1 MLSNIS
7 LCFVL
12 DCLLIALPYLTLT
25 FIFRK
30 WKTSTLH
37 YALEV
42 GNQERLKI
50 ISNKNDSL
58 DYDTGLAVMKFMK
71 DSQRLFKRKM
81 TPLQGAVA
89 LGHIDVCKYLI
100 EEGVTSSC
108 FSSDPHPLC
117 VALRDGHEA
126 IASLLIKAG
135 ADVNLA
141 FGDLFPMYFAVNNA
155 NCKVELVESIINAG
169 FPKDGP
175 VNSRGFTTLHF
186 AVDTNNFDVV
196 HYLINISSNPNAI
209 DFRGL
214 TPLHLAVKN
223 NNIDMVKLLG
233 AYEANLNCE
242 DSNHYT
248 PLMMAMAIQSYE
260 MIKVLISLG
269 ADIHYATSSK
279 TCSYMPLHFAA
290 YTLNLKALKLFLEK
304 GADVNRKVPSTGEIA
319 LHSAARASTVLSC
332 YSKQKTVSK
341 ESTALN
347 CIVYLLIEHNSD
359 VKLRENNGLTP
370 LQLAVKA
377 KHVKLAMSLVKAGSY
392 LNDCCPDGEDLSLTT
407 FHLVAELLD
416 KDLIKLCIDYGADC
430 NSNGGSGI
438 YPFHKA
444 LMSLMTNTK
453 FHSTD
458 CVDNVI
464 TCKCEKM
471 LPIFKLFWANGFP
484 FDLTL
489 ELEWKRPGKPPIPQF
504 IVSHIRNQRM
514 LVKGLKT
521 LDLAPV
527 CVAISNGADVQFCS
541 SDMKYPLHYIC
552 SRGGSIILKVF
563 LKHGLSVN
571 YLDSQGET
579 LLHKA
584 VRSGSVDCCQILLEY
599 GAVYNY
605 SSAKCLKTPLQ
616 IAKEKGNRD
625 VIRILAYVQRAFK
638 RVEERSSNYLSLD
651 RTLFKA
657 VIRCCGRDGLTLIA
671 KALKLGFE
679 EEALSLL
686 KMSINYKTTV
696 KTQS

>member
-1 MLSNIS
+1 M
-7 LCFVL
+7 
-12 DCLLIALPYLTLT
+12 

-30 WKTSTLH
+30 LKTSSLR

-42 GNQERLKI
+42 GNFEQLRI
-50 ISNKNDSL
+50 ISNKNDSV
-58 DYDTGLAVMKFMK
+58 DYDTGLAVMKFMHESK
-71 DSQRLFKRKM
+71 TLFKGKI

-89 LGHIDVCKYLI
+89 LGHIDLCKYLI

-126 IASLLIKAG
+126 IARLLIKAG

-155 NCKVELVESIINAG
+155 NCTAELVESIISAG

-175 VNSRGFTTLHF
+175 VNSSGFTTLHF

-196 HYLINISSNPNAI
+196 HYLINISSNPNVKN
-209 DFRGL
+209 FKGL
-214 TPLHLAVKN
+214 TPLHLAVKKN
-223 NNIDMVKLLG
+223 HIDMVKLLG

-242 DSNHYT
+242 DNTHYT
-248 PLMMAMAIQSYE
+248 PLMMAMALESHE
-260 MIKVLISLG
+260 MVKTLISLG
-269 ADIHYATSSK
+269 ADIHYATSSEK
-279 TCSYMPLHFAA
+279 FAYMPLHFAA
-290 YTLNLKALKLFLEK
+290 NTLNLKGLKLLLEK

-319 LHSAARASTVLSC
+319 LHSAARAVLSC
-332 YSKQKTVSK
+332 NHEPKTVSK

-359 VKLRENNGLTP
+359 VKIRQNNGLTP

-377 KHVKLAMSLVKAGSY
+377 KHVKLAISLVKAGSD

-430 NSNGGSGI
+430 NSNGGSCI
-438 YPFHKA
+438 YPCHKA

-458 CVDNVI
+458 CVNNII

-489 ELEWKRPGKPPIPQF
+489 KLEWKRPGKPPIPRF
-504 IVSHIRNQRM
+504 IVSHIRNQKM
-514 LVKGLKT
+514 LLKGLKT

-527 CVAISNGADVQFCS
+527 LVALSNGADAQFCS
-541 SDMKYPLHYIC
+541 SDMNNPLHYIC
-552 SRGGSIILKVF
+552 SRGISVILKVF

-571 YLDSQGET
+571 YLDSRGET

-625 VIRILAYVQRAFK
+625 LIRILKYVQRAFK

-651 RTLFKA
+651 RTLFEA
-657 VIRCCGRDGLTLIA
+657 VISCCGRDGLTLIA

-696 KTQS
+696 KAILKT

>member
-1 MLSNIS
+1 M
-7 LCFVL
+7 
-12 DCLLIALPYLTLT
+12 

-30 WKTSTLH
+30 WKTSSLH

-42 GNQERLKI
+42 GNREQLRI

-71 DSQRLFKRKM
+71 ESQTLFKGKI

-89 LGHIDVCKYLI
+89 LGHIDLCKYLI

-135 ADVNLA
+135 ASVNLA
-141 FGDLFPMYFAVNNA
+141 FGDLFPMYFAINNA
-155 NCKVELVESIINAG
+155 NCTVELVESIINAG

-196 HYLINISSNPNAI
+196 HYLINISSNPNVI
-209 DFRGL
+209 DIKGC
-214 TPLHLAVKN
+214 TPLHLAVKKKN
-223 NNIDMVKLLG
+223 TDMVKLLG
-233 AYEANLNCE
+233 AYKANLNCE
-242 DSNHYT
+242 DNNHYT
-248 PLMMAMAIQSYE
+248 PLMMAMAIDSHE
-260 MIKVLISLG
+260 MVKTLISVG
-269 ADIHYATSSK
+269 ADIHYATSRE
-279 TCSYMPLHFAA
+279 TFSYMPLHFAA
-290 YTLNLKALKLFLEK
+290 YSLNLKALKLFLEK

-319 LHSAARASTVLSC
+319 LHSAARAVLSC
-332 YSKQKTVSK
+332 YSEPNTVSK

-347 CIVYLLIEHNSD
+347 CIVYLLLEHNSD
-359 VKLRENNGLTP
+359 VKIRENNGLTP

-377 KHVKLAMSLVKAGSY
+377 KHVKLAMSLVKAGSD

-430 NSNGGSGI
+430 NSNGGSCI
-438 YPFHKA
+438 YPCHKA

-458 CVDNVI
+458 CVNNII

-489 ELEWKRPGKPPIPQF
+489 KLEWKKPGKPPIPRF
-504 IVSHIRNQRM
+504 ILSHILNQKM
-514 LVKGLKT
+514 LLKGLNT

-527 CVAISNGADVQFCS
+527 LVALSNGADAQFCS
-541 SDMKYPLHYIC
+541 SNMKYPLHYIC
-552 SRGGSIILKVF
+552 SRGISVILKVF

-571 YLDSQGET
+571 YLDSKGET

-584 VRSGSVDCCQILLEY
+584 VRSGSVDCCQILLEC

-625 VIRILAYVQRAFK
+625 VIRILKYVQRAFK
-638 RVEERSSNYLSLD
+638 RVEERSSNYLSPD
-651 RTLFKA
+651 GTLFKS
-657 VIRCCGRDGLTLIA
+657 VIGCCGRDGLTLIA
-671 KALKLGFE
+671 KAFKLGFE

-686 KMSINYKTTV
+686 EMSINYKTTA